1 MIMTLHEPFLNE
13 RTRLFKRYIPVS
25 LSVILL
31 GFILSFLWIY
41 FAVLVVIGAIGIAVF
56 MIQLQQA
63 AASFK
68 DTLLDTVLQ
77 EFFDDYSHNKKTGLS
92 LFDVM
97 ASELLDKP
105 DRYFANDFI
114 QGTHQGV
121 GFAMSDVTMQ
131 RVTSDG
137 KTTTV
142 TTYFRGPV
150 MIFDFH
156 KQTKGKLIVQ
166 QTRRAQLFSQYKS
179 VALESVTFNKRFR
192 TYATNEKLAFFILT
206 PHFMERMQRLEDEIP
221 GNFYFSF
228 INGKMYVALHNN
240 QDLFELNMFG
250 TINEKIYDR
259 FFHEVKIIVD
269 LIEELRLNPN
279 L

>member
-1 MIMTLHEPFLNE
+1 MLHESFANE
-13 RTRLFKRYIPVS
+13 RTRLVKRFVPGS
-25 LSVILL
+25 LGLLLL

-41 FAVLVVIGAIGIAVF
+41 FAALMVVGAIGIAVF
-56 MIQLQQA
+56 MIQLQRA
-63 AASFK
+63 TASFK
-68 DTLLDTVLQ
+68 DTILDRVLE
-77 EFFDDYSHNKKTGLS
+77 EFFEEYSHNKTAGLS
-92 LFDVM
+92 LFDVLE
-97 ASELLDKP
+97 SELLDKP

-114 QGTHQGV
+114 QGVHQGV

-131 RVTSDG
+131 RVTSNG

-142 TTYFRGPV
+142 STYFRGPV

-156 KQTKGKLIVQ
+156 KETKGKLIVQ
-166 QTRRAQLFSQYKS
+166 QTRRGKLFTQYKS
-179 VALESVTFNKRFR
+179 VALESVDFNKRFR
-192 TYATNEKLAFFILT
+192 TYATNDKLAFFILT

-240 QDLFELNMFG
+240 QDLFEVNMFG
-250 TINEKIYDR
+250 TISEKIYDR
-259 FFHEVKIIVD
+259 FYHEIKIIVD

>member
-1 MIMTLHEPFLNE
+1 MLHEPFLNE
-13 RTRLFKRYIPVS
+13 RNRLFKRYVPAS
-25 LSVILL
+25 LSLLLL

-41 FAVLVVIGAIGIAVF
+41 FAAILILGVIGIAVF

-63 AASFK
+63 AATFK
-68 DTLLDTVLQ
+68 DTLLDKVLE
-77 EFFDDYSHNKKTGLS
+77 EFFEEYSHNKQAGLS

-97 ASELLDKP
+97 ESELLDKP
-105 DRYFANDFI
+105 DRYYANDLI
-114 QGTHQGV
+114 RGTHQGV
-121 GFAMSDVTMQ
+121 GFVMSDVTMQ
-131 RVTSDG
+131 RVTSNG

-156 KQTKGKLIVQ
+156 KETKGKLIVQ
-166 QTRRAQLFSQYKS
+166 QTRRAKLFTQYKS
-179 VALESVTFNKRFR
+179 VALESVNFNKRFR
-192 TYATNEKLAFFILT
+192 TYATNDKLAFFILT
-206 PHFMERMQRLEDEIP
+206 PHFMERMQLLEDEIP

-228 INGKMYVALHNN
+228 INGKMFVALHNN

-259 FFHEVKIIVD
+259 FYHEVKIIVD

>member
-1 MIMTLHEPFLNE
+1 MLHESFLNQ
-13 RTRLFKRYIPVS
+13 RTKLFKRYVPAS
-25 LSVILL
+25 LLLLLL
-31 GFILSFLWIY
+31 GFILAFLWIY
-41 FAVLVVIGAIGIAVF
+41 FAAILVVGAIGIAIF

-63 AASFK
+63 AALFK
-68 DTLLDTVLQ
+68 DTLLDRVLQ
-77 EFFDDYSHNKKTGLS
+77 EFFEEYSHHKTSGLS

-97 ASELLDKP
+97 ESELLDKP

-114 QGTHQGV
+114 QGVHQGV

-131 RVTSDG
+131 RVTSNG

-142 TTYFRGPV
+142 STYFRGPV

-166 QTRRAQLFSQYKS
+166 QTRRAKLFTQYKS
-179 VALESVTFNKRFR
+179 VSLESVNFNKRFR
-192 TYATNEKLAFFILT
+192 TYSTNDKLAFFILT

-240 QDLFELNMFG
+240 QDLFEVHMFG

-259 FFHEVKIIVD
+259 FYHEVKIIVD